1 MGNPLK
7 DLFVLRERINKLF
20 EESHPRRSGT
30 ESVTWVPP
38 VDVCETVDEYI
49 VKAEIPD
56 VRESDIDVR
65 AEGDMLTLRGE
76 RRFQREGRHYHQ
88 VERSYGFFCR
98 TFVLP
103 SEVDQD
109 AMTATLRD
117 GMLRIVIPKKRLEP
131 LRHIEIT
138 RE

>member
-20 EESHPRRSGT
+20 EESQPGRSGA
-30 ESVTWVPP
+30 EPVTWVPP
-38 VDVCETVDEYI
+38 VDVCEAVDEYI
-49 VKAEIPD
+49 VKAELPD

-65 AEGDMLTLRGE
+65 VEGDTLTLRGE

-88 VERSYGFFCR
+88 VERSFGFFCR
-98 TFVLP
+98 RFVLP
-103 SEVDQD
+103 SEVDQG
-109 AMTATLRD
+109 AMAATLKD
-117 GMLRIVIPKKRLEP
+117 GMLRIVIPKKRMEP
-131 LRHIEIT
+131 LRRIEIT